1 MRNLAA
7 LLCVAVA
14 WVLPPTARAGGG
26 NYLFQGGTR
35 AERQVVISALEASS
49 FEWDL
54 VPAAI
59 TIHIAH
65 GADSVAVPGEIWLD
79 ANLLDAGTFARGVV
93 QHEYAHEVDYFLLDD
108 VRRARILPLLGGSA
122 WCYDVAILPHAQYGC
137 ERFAS
142 TLAWSYWPS
151 ADNCMKPEGRGDE
164 SAAMP
169 PRRFRAFLDALLQPR
184 KRVAAP

>member
-14 WVLPPTARAGGG
+14 WVLPPTARAG
-26 NYLFQGGTR
+26 
-35 AERQVVISALEASS
+35 
-49 FEWDL
+49 
-54 VPAAI
+54 
-59 TIHIAH
+59 
-65 GADSVAVPGEIWLD
+65 EIWLD
-79 ANLLDAGTFARGVV
+79 ANLLDAGTFARGGV

-169 PRRFRAFLDALLQPR
+169 PRRFRAFLDALLQP
-184 KRVAAP
+184 A

>member
-59 TIHIAH
+59 TIHIPR

-79 ANLLDAGTFARGVV
+79 ANLLDAGTFAWGVV

-108 VRRARILPLLGGSA
+108 VRRARILPLLEGSA

-169 PRRFRAFLDALLQPR
+169 PRRFRAFLDALLQP
-184 KRVAAP
+184 A